1 MRKQFVYELNK
12 QYCFMQDVS
21 QQDIDNKTYKTTK
34 FMVEDVVTRSEY
46 VYTRRSSER
55 TEILVFTI
63 EVLRF
68 LTLFE

>member
-1 MRKQFVYELNK
+1 MRKQFVYEFNK

-63 EVLRF
+63 EVLRP